1 MTDAEIDAAIASL
14 RTACAMRDAGY
25 STPATDVTCAL
36 LLKCDR
42 LADMVRELE
51 MALRD
56 LLVICRPGGERSD
69 ARRRY
74 DAARAALAKA
84 ERR

>member
-1 MTDAEIDAAIASL
+1 
-14 RTACAMRDAGY
+14 
-25 STPATDVTCAL
+25 
-36 LLKCDR
+36 
-42 LADMVRELE
+42 MVRELE